1 MILET
6 AAVVISL
13 TAAGSAGVLCHGA
26 KRYFER
32 SVSAFRLSALMANK
46 AEHSK
51 AKAAGHADSATKS
64 STSVDL
70 MRRAVASMS
79 DQVTELA
86 KSHNDLS
93 RKHVADAQE
102 ARDRARLAAEWS
114 LTHANASKAH
124 SDVSEGHAETANTA
138 ARTAGTLSVAVTEAA
153 QRAAKKSQKQ
163 AECYNCHRA
172 VNSYTLKDDG
182 RVVCKW
188 CSDRNF

>member
-64 STSVDL
+64 FTSVDL

-102 ARDRARLAAEWS
+102 AAEWS

-153 QRAAKKSQKQ
+153 QRAAEKSQKQ